1 MVELGSL
8 HLQGLY
14 FTYWA
19 VSPAQQAFIVPLL
32 CGRSLISLDNTEAK
46 ETDRTPPRETHDAMS
61 DSLSIHS
68 TDLGLKKLSLI
79 RVIHVYTLNFLNV
92 ALNIQDL
99 YCYWTRA
106 PMLNCEQ
113 IGCPC
118 TNGDT
123 FPASGGVLCCQTVGS
138 ASPIER

>member
-8 HLQGLY
+8 HLQGMY

-19 VSPAQQAFIVPLL
+19 VSPAKQAFIVPLL
-32 CGRSLISLDNTEAK
+32 CGRSLISLDNTETK
-46 ETDRTPPRETHDAMS
+46 ETDRTPPRETYDAMS

-79 RVIHVYTLNFLNV
+79 RGIHVYTLSFLDV
-92 ALNIQDL
+92 ALNIRDL
-99 YCYWTRA
+99 SCYWTRA

-118 TNGDT
+118 TSGDT
-123 FPASGGVLCCQTVGS
+123 FPASGGVLFCQRVGS
-138 ASPIER
+138 ASPIVR